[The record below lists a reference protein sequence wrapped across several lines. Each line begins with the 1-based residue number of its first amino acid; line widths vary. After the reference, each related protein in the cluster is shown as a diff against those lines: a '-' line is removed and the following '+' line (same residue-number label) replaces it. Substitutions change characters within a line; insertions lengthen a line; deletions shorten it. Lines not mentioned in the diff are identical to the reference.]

1 LDTDQTE
8 QDQTEE
14 LDTDDLDAEGTDETA
29 GEESLGDAGK
39 KALDS
44 MKSKWKAAAA
54 EAKAAKAEAAALRAE
69 KENAGK
75 EPDEQKLEA
84 ARNEAKAE
92 ATAAANKRILKSE
105 IRAAAAGKFADPS
118 DAFAYLNLED
128 FDVDENGD
136 VDEEAIADALAELL
150 KKKPYLAA
158 QGATVQFDSARG
170 KTRPAGQITSR
181 DQLKTMTPKQI
192 QEARKA
198 GRLDTLLGKK
208 S

>member
-1 LDTDQTE
+1 MDTDQTDV
-8 QDQTEE
+8 QDQTEDLE
-14 LDTDDLDAEGTDETA
+14 TDADTDSTDVIEGED
-29 GEESLGDAGK
+29 SLNDPGK

-44 MKSKWKAAAA
+44 MKSKWKAAEAK
-54 EAKAAKAEAAALRAE
+54 AKAAKAEADALKAE
-69 KENAGK
+69 KESAGK
-75 EPDEQKLEA
+75 EPDEQKLEQ

-92 ATAAANKRILKSE
+92 ANAAANRRILRSE
-105 IRAAAAGKFADPS
+105 IKAAAAGKFADPS
-118 DAFAYLNLED
+118 DAFAYLDLEE

-158 QGATVQFDSARG
+158 QGATVPFDSARG
-170 KTRPAGQITSR
+170 KTRPAGQITR
-181 DQLKTMTPKQI
+181 DQLKSMTPKQI

-198 GRLDTLLGKK
+198 GRLDQVLGKK